1 MKSLV
6 PLLIVLVAASAFGI
20 WFQRTRGEFRRK
32 KTINGP
38 RMTVQQIGSPL
49 GARVTMVQFSSAF
62 CSPCR
67 ATRVLLEQMVQSM
80 TDVTYAHVDAES
92 NLELVRQLNILSTP
106 TTLFLNR
113 DGVEVGRAMGTPKR
127 SQVLAAVAAV
137 H

>member
-6 PLLIVLVAASAFGI
+6 PLLVVLVAASAFGI

-49 GARVTMVQFSSAF
+49 GVRVTMVQFSSAF

-80 TDVTYAHVDAES
+80 SDVTYAHIDAES

>member
-6 PLLIVLVAASAFGI
+6 PLLVVLVAASAFGI

-38 RMTVQQIGSPL
+38 RMTVEQIGSPL

>member
-6 PLLIVLVAASAFGI
+6 PLLIVLVVASAFGI

-38 RMTVQQIGSPL
+38 RMTVEQIGSPL

-80 TDVTYAHVDAES
+80 TDVTYAHIDAES

>member
-38 RMTVQQIGSPL
+38 RMTVQQIGGPL

-80 TDVTYAHVDAES
+80 SDVTYAHVDAES

>member
-6 PLLIVLVAASAFGI
+6 PLLIVLAAASAFGV
-20 WFQRTRGEFRRK
+20 WFKRTRGEFRRK
-32 KTINGP
+32 KTIDGP
-38 RMTVQQIGSPL
+38 RLTPEQIGGPL
-49 GARVTMVQFSSAF
+49 GERVTMVQFSSAF

-80 TDVTYAHVDAES
+80 PDVRYAHIDAES
-92 NLELVRQLNILSTP
+92 HLELVRQINILSTP

>member
-6 PLLIVLVAASAFGI
+6 PLLVVLLSATAFGI

-38 RMTVQQIGSPL
+38 RMTADQIGGPL

-67 ATRVLLEQMVQSM
+67 ATRVLLEHMVQSM
-80 TDVTYAHVDAES
+80 TDVTYAHIDAES
-92 NLELVRQLNILSTP
+92 HLELVRQLNILSTP

>member
-1 MKSLV
+1 
-6 PLLIVLVAASAFGI
+6 
-20 WFQRTRGEFRRK
+20 
-32 KTINGP
+32 
-38 RMTVQQIGSPL
+38 
-49 GARVTMVQFSSAF
+49 
-62 CSPCR
+62 
-67 ATRVLLEQMVQSM
+67 MVQSM

-137 H
+137 HSERATANLSQVVNGAIALYT